1 MDSNERFG
9 SIEAMLADLLRS
21 VDKLT
26 EKMEQMS
33 GYVRSQGEQLGK
45 LTRFA
50 ERQDGQI
57 DDIIK
62 ILKMSDARHTKAEIR
77 QDEALDAIRAQG
89 KRLDEQGRQLD
100 KQGKR
105 LDEQGKRLEEQ
116 SRRADANTEGL
127 KQLLQ
132 AQAQMMG
139 LLTHTSNRT
148 DKLTGQDEAN
158 EARFQRLEEAVFRKA
173 S

>member
-1 MDSNERFG
+1 MNNNERFG

-21 VDKLT
+21 VDRLT
-26 EKMEQMS
+26 AQMEQHS
-33 GYVRSQGEQLGK
+33 GYVKSQS
-45 LTRFA
+45 
-50 ERQDGQI
+50 GQI

-62 ILKMSDARHTKAEIR
+62 ILKMSDARHTQAEIR
-77 QDEALDAIRAQG
+77 QDKALAAIEKQG
-89 KRLDEQGRQLD
+89 QRLD
-100 KQGKR
+100 
-105 LDEQGKRLEEQ
+105 EQ

-148 DKLTGQDEAN
+148 DNLTQRDDTY
-158 EARFQRLEEAVFRKA
+158 EARFQRLEDAVFRKA